1 MTHMRTLARLECL
14 TVVRLK
20 WVRLLTAAF
29 ALLAAASAYS
39 AGAATDL
46 SGADGFGRTTM
57 ALIPVALV
65 LIPLAALVLGICGQS
80 VEPGSEPFLFTQPIG
95 RVSVLVGR
103 WLGEVVALSGSIGI
117 GFGVGGAIVAFGSGR
132 ADALSFAFFVFASIA
147 LGAIFLSIA
156 AAIACATEKR
166 VTAIGI
172 GIFAW
177 FLFVLL
183 YDGAALSLA
192 GWLTGSFGG
201 RVLFVSVFGN
211 PVDLIRVVMLLVSGT
226 PHVLGAAGE
235 SWMRLL
241 GGSVQTAVLAGC
253 ALALWMAAPLAAAM
267 RAISV
272 RDL

>member
-1 MTHMRTLARLECL
+1 
-14 TVVRLK
+14 
-20 WVRLLTAAF
+20 
-29 ALLAAASAYS
+29 
-39 AGAATDL
+39 
-46 SGADGFGRTTM
+46 
-57 ALIPVALV
+57 VALV
-65 LIPLAALVLGICGQS
+65 LIPLAALVLGVCGQS
-80 VEPGSEPFLFTQPIG
+80 AEPGSEPFLFAQPVG
-95 RVSVLVGR
+95 RRSVMLGR
-103 WLGEVVALSGSIGI
+103 WLGEVAVLSGSIAI
-117 GFGVGGAIVAFGSGR
+117 GFGAGGAIVAFGSGG
-132 ADALSFAFFVFASIA
+132 ADLLAFAFFVFASVV

-156 AAIACATEKR
+156 AAIACTTEKR

-183 YDGAALSLA
+183 YDGAALGLA

-201 RVLFVSVFGN
+201 RVLFVSVFAN

-235 SWMRLL
+235 SWLRFL
-241 GGSVQTAVLAGC
+241 GGALHTGVLAGGV
-253 ALALWMAAPLAAAM
+253 LALWTALPLAAAM